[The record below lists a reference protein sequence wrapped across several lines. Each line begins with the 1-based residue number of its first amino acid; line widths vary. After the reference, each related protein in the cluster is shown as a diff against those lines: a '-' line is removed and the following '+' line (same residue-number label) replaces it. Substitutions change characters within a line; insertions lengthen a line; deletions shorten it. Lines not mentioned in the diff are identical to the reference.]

1 MDRCAQWKN
10 GMDRLRAM
18 EVLVAVA
25 QAGSFA
31 AAARRLRPSPPAV
44 TRAVAALERRLGVR
58 LLDRTTRS
66 LAATEA
72 GLRFLDSAKRLL
84 TELAEAERSAAGA
97 TGTPGGHLRVTAPLT
112 FGRAQ
117 VAPVLASFLEEQPG
131 VTASLILLDR
141 VANLV
146 EEGFDVA
153 VRIAALPDST
163 LVARRVGEVRRL
175 LVASPAYLARR
186 GVPVHPGELKG
197 HAAIA
202 LAGPAPGRE
211 WRFVEAGRMRSVAM
225 SARLEVNDTLAA
237 LMAAERGEGVTV
249 AFSYLAAPLIA
260 DGRLVVLLERFTP
273 PAVPV
278 HLVHPTARLVAAKVR
293 AFVDHAAPRL
303 KQSLTSGR

>member
-1 MDRCAQWKN
+1 
-10 GMDRLRAM
+10 MDRLQAM

-25 QAGSFA
+25 DAGSFA
-31 AAARRLRPSPPAV
+31 AAGRRLGLSPPAV

-58 LLDRTTRS
+58 LLNRTTRS

-72 GLRFLDSAKRLL
+72 GLRFLDSARRLL
-84 TELAEAERSAAGA
+84 AELAEAERSAAGA
-97 TGTPGGHLRVTAPLT
+97 TGTPTGHLRVTAPLA
-112 FGRAQ
+112 FGRAH
-117 VAPVLASFLEEQPG
+117 VAPVLASFLDRQPE

-153 VRIAALPDST
+153 VRIAALPDSA

-186 GVPVHPGELKG
+186 GAPAHPGELKA
-197 HAAIA
+197 HAAVA
-202 LAGPAPGRE
+202 LAGPGPGSGRE
-211 WRFVEAGRMRSVAM
+211 WRFVAAGRAGTAAL

-237 LMAAERGEGVTV
+237 LMAAERGEGLTV
-249 AFSYLAAPLIA
+249 ALSYLAAPLLA
-260 DGRLVVLLERFTP
+260 DGRLVALLEGFTP

-278 HLVHPTARLVAAKVR
+278 HLVHPHARLVAAKVR

-303 KQSLTSGR
+303 KRRLSPGP